1 MADSAANTIEGA
13 LKTGRRSILPRFR
26 KPDSAWLGV
35 VPILLFCLV
44 FEIVPVIL
52 LVRGSISNK
61 HGEFTLANYRA
72 IGSPLYLRS
81 FWNSIRLSSVT
92 AFLGSAIGLV
102 IGYAIYRMP
111 SRRLREAMIALSDV
125 TTNFAG
131 APLAFAFIVV
141 LGSSGVVTLAL
152 QEYFGWKIYPDFSIY
167 SYSGLILAYL
177 YFQLPLMV
185 LLAIP
190 AFRGLAPEW
199 WEAAQGLG
207 SSNLYYWWKIGIP
220 VLLPS
225 LVAGFVLLFANA
237 FGAYATAYTLAGTNL
252 MLVTIQIG
260 FTITG
265 EVLHDPGL
273 GDAMATVSL
282 AIMAACIVIYQWS
295 TARARR
301 WRR

>member
-1 MADSAANTIEGA
+1 MLS
-13 LKTGRRSILPRFR
+13 LWRFH
-26 KPDSAWLGV
+26 KPGSAWVGV
-35 VPILLFCLV
+35 LPLLLFCLI
-44 FEIVPVIL
+44 FEIVPVIF
-52 LVRGSISNK
+52 LVRGSLTNK
-61 HGEFTLANYRA
+61 MGEFTLSNYRS
-72 IGSPLYLRS
+72 IGSPLYYRS
-81 FWNSIRLSSVT
+81 FWNSIRLSAIT
-92 AFLGSAIGLV
+92 AFLGTGFGLL
-102 IGYAIYRMP
+102 IGYAIFRLP
-111 SRRLREAMIALSDV
+111 FRRLREALVALSDV

-131 APLAFAFIVV
+131 APLAFAFIVI
-141 LGSSGVVTLAL
+141 LGSSGVITLAFEKYL
-152 QEYFGWKIYPDFSIY
+152 GVKIYPEFSIY

-190 AFRGLAPEW
+190 AFTGLSPEW

-207 SSNLYYWWKIGIP
+207 ASSLYYWRRIGIP

-225 LVAGFVLLFANA
+225 LIAGFVLLFANA
-237 FGAYATAYTLAGTNL
+237 FGAFATAYTLSGTHL
-252 MLVTIQIG
+252 MLVTIQIA

-273 GDAMATVSL
+273 GDAMATVSIL
-282 AIMAACIVIYQWS
+282 IMGGCIFLYQWF